1 MSSIKNSRH
10 NAYNPPKNRLG
21 AYFVGLYL
29 FSVPAFSYSP
39 DMNLGI
45 IPQALGF
52 LVVLYGVFDV
62 ASRKRV
68 NLGKDIQLYGYFA
81 AWAVFT
87 YLISA
92 FAGNLQQLGTL
103 GTLVKVAAVTMA
115 ASQLIKTKNDFF
127 LALAIYSTSI
137 FLVSYLNYDL
147 IQNLHNTTQI
157 RGTDRFDGTLAN
169 ANTAAMYA
177 LSIVWAS
184 LTIYFGS
191 RFPRLTRNAFLL
203 CLPISVWIIG
213 FSGSKK
219 GLLGIAIFSAMI
231 SWWVIKRHRKSFL
244 KFFGALIASA
254 SLLTGALYYVYHSP
268 FFNRLE
274 LFFSGSD
281 TGSTAER
288 YYLASTALALW
299 IDDIKTFILGVGYD
313 NFRYH
318 NQLHT
323 YSHSTVTETLVT
335 TGIIGFVLYFSG
347 LYLLGKRLFII
358 QRHPYS
364 QDSRTPIYMGLVF
377 VLLFVL
383 FNISA
388 VMCAS
393 REFWPLVGII
403 SSYSTVLL
411 PRQSPVSIKHQIS
424 RIPSYH
430 LPPQKK
436 AYKP

>member
-1 MSSIKNSRH
+1 MTR
-10 NAYNPPKNRLG
+10 ANRTDHSKTTLG
-21 AYFVGLYL
+21 AYLVGLYL

-39 DMNLGI
+39 DLNLGI

-52 LVVLYGVFDV
+52 VVVIYAIFDV
-62 ASRKRV
+62 ASRKRL

-87 YLISA
+87 YLISP
-92 FAGNLQQLGTL
+92 FAGNLEQLGTF
-103 GTLVKVAAVTMA
+103 GTLAKVAAVTMA
-115 ASQLIKTKNDFF
+115 ASQLIKTRNDFF

-137 FLVSYLNYDL
+137 LLVAYLNYDL
-147 IQNLHNTTQI
+147 IQSLRNTTQI

-191 RFPRLTRNAFLL
+191 RFERLARNAFLL
-203 CLPISVWIIG
+203 CLPISVWIIA

-219 GLLGIAIFSAMI
+219 GLFGIALFSAML
-231 SWWVIKRHRKSFL
+231 SWWLIKRHRKSFF
-244 KFFGALIASA
+244 KFSGALIASA
-254 SLLTGALYYVYHSP
+254 LLLTGTLYYVYHSP
-268 FFNRLE
+268 FFYRMEQL
-274 LFFSGSD
+274 FSGSD

-288 YYLASTALALW
+288 YYLASTSLTLW
-299 IDDIKTFILGVGYD
+299 VNDLKTFLVGVGYD
-313 NFRYH
+313 NFRFH

-335 TGIIGFVLYFSG
+335 TGIIGFILYFAA
-347 LYLLGKRLFII
+347 LYLLGKRLSII
-358 QRHPYS
+358 QRHPHFR
-364 QDSRTPIYMGLVF
+364 DSHAPVYMNLVF
-377 VLLFVL
+377 VLLFV
-383 FNISA
+383 FFSINA

-403 SSYSTVLL
+403 SSYSTILL
-411 PRQSPVSIKHQIS
+411 TRQSAVSIKHQTPQVP
-424 RIPSYH
+424 RYY
-430 LPPQKK
+430 LPPQKRALK
-436 AYKP
+436 S